1 MVLYPIP
8 LYWPT
13 RPLMADRGCWMN
25 HFEERMFSMA
35 EAVTLAKQ
43 VERLFAWVAL
53 RIGKPASQ
61 GD

>member
-1 MVLYPIP
+1 
-8 LYWPT
+8 
-13 RPLMADRGCWMN
+13 MN